1 MNNGLR
7 WGSLGM
13 PIVNRDSVLYMK
25 RVVTFGEIMLRLATP
40 GFERF
45 TQSKSY
51 QATFGGGEANVA
63 VSLAGFGIPAEFV
76 TRLPENDIAR
86 SCVAGLR
93 SLGVETDRILYGGDR
108 MGLYFLETGAC
119 ARGSKVIYDREHS
132 AMAEIRPGMIDWH
145 AVLKDAGW
153 FHWSGITPAI
163 SQDAADACMEA
174 IRVAN
179 ELGITVSADLNYR
192 KNLWKYGKE
201 AAEVLPDL
209 VSQSDVL
216 IAGEKDAEIIFGV
229 EADVQTG
236 SARER
241 FRSVARKMMD
251 HYPHLH
257 KVVTT
262 FRGAINANYNTWEAS
277 LFDGTRLYNSRK
289 YELTHIVD
297 RIGGGD
303 SFMAGLIYGWLTYG
317 GDEQRTLEY
326 AVAASAL
333 KHTIFGDYNL
343 VTVNEVETLMK
354 GDGSGR
360 VSR

>member
-1 MNNGLR
+1 
-7 WGSLGM
+7 
-13 PIVNRDSVLYMK
+13 
-25 RVVTFGEIMLRLATP
+25 MLRLAAP

-45 TQSKSY
+45 TQAGSY
-51 QATFGGGEANVA
+51 LATFGGGEANVA

-86 SCVAGLR
+86 SCVGGLR
-93 SLGVETDRILYGGDR
+93 SFGVETDHMVYGGDR

-119 ARGSKVIYDREHS
+119 ARGAKVIYDRAHS
-132 AMAEIRPGMIDWH
+132 AMATIRPGMINWH
-145 AVLKDAGW
+145 EVLKEAGW

-163 SQDAADACMEA
+163 SQEAADACMEA

-179 ELGITVSADLNYR
+179 ELGVMVSADLNYR

-209 VSQSDVL
+209 VSQSDIL

-229 EADVQTG
+229 EADVLTEN
-236 SARER
+236 ARER
-241 FRSVARKMMD
+241 FQSVARKMMMR
-251 HYPHLH
+251 YPHLK

-262 FRGAINANYNTWEAS
+262 FRGTINANYNTWEAS
-277 LFDGTRLYNSRK
+277 LFDGNQLYNSQK

-343 VTVNEVETLMK
+343 ATVCEVESLMK